1 MSPSQKRAS
10 AHNIDN
16 QRVAP
21 IGQWLD
27 IEQIQLPHSQPR
39 RSFNKEK
46 LEELTASIKEYGILE
61 PLIVRPLNERLY
73 QLVAGERRYWA
84 AKKAG
89 KKQIPVIVKDIDE
102 QQAFELALLENMQ
115 RDDLNAID
123 ETEGVLELI
132 RQTLHISSNEEVVQL
147 LNRAANAQRRNQPL
161 TDNVTRQIEMID
173 NLFVRIG
180 RLNRESFRTNRL
192 PLLNLP
198 DDVLQVLRQ
207 GRLDYTKAKAI
218 AKLESEID
226 RRNLM
231 ELVITEQLT
240 LRQIKEKIEEILEET
255 GIVKKTKTSR
265 DLYAEFKAMTKIKS
279 DAWKDEAKKAQ
290 LESLLMEL
298 REILQ

>member
-1 MSPSQKRAS
+1 MSPSRKRVS
-10 AHNIDN
+10 AQNVEN
-16 QRVAP
+16 TSVAT

-27 IEQIQLPHSQPR
+27 IEKIQLPQRQPR
-39 RSFNKEK
+39 RSFNRER
-46 LEELTASIKEYGILE
+46 LEELTASIEEYGILE
-61 PLIVRPLNERLY
+61 PLIVRPLNDHRYE
-73 QLVAGERRYWA
+73 LVAGERRYRA

-89 KKQIPVIVKDIDE
+89 KEQIPVIVKDIDE

-123 ETEGVLELI
+123 ETEGMLALI
-132 RQTLHISSNEEVVQL
+132 CQTLEISSNQEVIQL
-147 LNRAANAQRRNQPL
+147 LNKAANAQRRNQPL
-161 TDNVTRQIEMID
+161 TDNVKRQIDIID
-173 NLFVRIG
+173 DLFMKIG

-231 ELVITEQLT
+231 ELAITEQLT
-240 LRQIKEKIEEILEET
+240 LRQIKEKIQEILEENQT
-255 GIVKKTKTSR
+255 VKNTNTSR

-279 DAWKDEAKKAQ
+279 DAWQDKEKKEQ
-290 LESLLMEL
+290 LETLLMQL
-298 REILQ
+298 KQILQ

>member
-10 AHNIDN
+10 SHNIDN
-16 QRVAP
+16 QKVAP

-27 IEQIQLPHSQPR
+27 IEQIKLPQHQPR

-73 QLVAGERRYWA
+73 ELVAGERRYWG

-102 QQAFELALLENMQ
+102 QKAFELALLENMQ

-132 RQTLHISSNEEVVQL
+132 RQTLHISSNEEVIQL

-240 LRQIKEKIEEILEET
+240 LRQIKAKIQEILEET
-255 GIVKKTKTSR
+255 GAVTRVNAPR

-279 DAWKDEAKKAQ
+279 DAWQNEAKKAQ
-290 LESLLMEL
+290 LETLLMQL
-298 REILQ
+298 KEILQ

>member
-1 MSPSQKRAS
+1 MSPSRKRVS
-10 AHNIDN
+10 AQNVEN
-16 QRVAP
+16 TSVAT

-27 IEQIQLPHSQPR
+27 IEKIQLPQRQPR
-39 RSFNKEK
+39 RSFNRER
-46 LEELTASIKEYGILE
+46 LEELTASIEEYGILE
-61 PLIVRPLNERLY
+61 PLIVRPLNDHLY
-73 QLVAGERRYWA
+73 ELVAGERRYRA

-89 KKQIPVIVKDIDE
+89 KEQIPVIVKDIDE

-123 ETEGVLELI
+123 ETEGMLALI
-132 RQTLHISSNEEVVQL
+132 CQTLEISSNQEVIQL
-147 LNRAANAQRRNQPL
+147 LNKAANAQRRNQPL
-161 TDNVTRQIEMID
+161 TDNVKRQIDIID
-173 NLFVRIG
+173 DLFMKIG

-231 ELVITEQLT
+231 ELAITQQLT
-240 LRQIKEKIEEILEET
+240 LREIKEKIQAILEENQT
-255 GIVKKTKTSR
+255 VKNTNTSR

-279 DAWKDEAKKAQ
+279 DAWQDKEKKEQ
-290 LESLLMEL
+290 LETLLMQL
-298 REILQ
+298 KQILQ